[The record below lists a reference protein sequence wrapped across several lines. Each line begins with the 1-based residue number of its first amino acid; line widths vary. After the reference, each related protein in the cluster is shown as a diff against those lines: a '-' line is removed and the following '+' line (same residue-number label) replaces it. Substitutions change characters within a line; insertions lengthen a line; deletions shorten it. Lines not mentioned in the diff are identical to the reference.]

1 MKEQHGLHKL
11 ISDSKL
17 SFALILFVLLAN
29 APLFLSEFRANL
41 LGKFICYAILALGI
55 DVIWGYTGIL
65 SLGHSLYFGLGAYC
79 MGMYLKLE
87 SSKGA
92 LPDFMKWSGLKEL
105 PGFWQPFRSP
115 VFAIFMALL
124 VPTVLA
130 LIIGLLTFRNRIKGV
145 YFSILSQ
152 ALALIAT
159 TLIIGQQAYTG
170 GSNGLT
176 GFQTLFGHSLSSSST
191 KQVLYYISLAVLF
204 LAFGV
209 CYVIISKRTGKVIT
223 AIRDSENR
231 VRFTGYNPTVYK
243 LFVYA
248 FSALLAG
255 IAGALYITQV
265 GIISPTDMTVVASV
279 EMVIWVAI
287 GGRGTL
293 TGAIIG
299 TILINYTKNLVSERF
314 PDIWSY
320 FIGLAFILVML
331 FMPKGIAGLAEK
343 LKKSEDAEPRHLV
356 EIKEWR

>member
-1 MKEQHGLHKL
+1 MNERNGIHKL
-11 ISDSKL
+11 LSDSKL
-17 SFALILFVLLAN
+17 RIASILFVLLAI

-55 DVIWGYTGIL
+55 DLIWGYTGIL
-65 SLGHSLYFGLGAYC
+65 SLGHGLYFGLGAYC

-87 SSKGA
+87 ASKGA

-115 VFAIFMALL
+115 AFTILMALV
-124 VPTVLA
+124 VPTLLA
-130 LIIGLLTFRNRIKGV
+130 SIIGLLTFRNRIKGV

-159 TLIIGQQAYTG
+159 TLIIGQQPYTG

-176 GFQTLFGHSLSSSST
+176 GLLTIFGHSLSSRST
-191 KQVLYYISLAVLF
+191 KSALYYISLVLLI
-204 LAFGV
+204 LAYAL
-209 CYVIISKRTGKVIT
+209 CYVIVNRRTGKVIT

-243 LFVYA
+243 VFVYA
-248 FSALLAG
+248 LSALLAG
-255 IAGALYITQV
+255 MAGALYITQV

-287 GGRGTL
+287 GGKGTL

-299 TILINYTKNLVSERF
+299 TILINYTKNLVSESF
-314 PDIWSY
+314 PEFWSY
-320 FIGLAFILVML
+320 FIGLVFILVML

-343 LKKSEDAEPRHLV
+343 LKKTEQTPSLHLI
-356 EIKEWR
+356 ELKSRR

>member
-1 MKEQHGLHKL
+1 MKERNGLHKL
-11 ISDSKL
+11 LSDSKL
-17 SFALILFVLLAN
+17 RIALILFVLLAI

-55 DVIWGYTGIL
+55 DLIWGYTGIL
-65 SLGHSLYFGLGAYC
+65 SLGHGLYFGLGAYC

-87 SSKGA
+87 ASKGT

-130 LIIGLLTFRNRIKGV
+130 SIIGLLTFRNRIKGV

-159 TLIIGQQAYTG
+159 TLIIGQQPYTG

-176 GFQTLFGHSLSSSST
+176 GLLTIFGHSLSSRST
-191 KQVLYYISLAVLF
+191 KQALYYISLLVLV
-204 LAFGV
+204 LSYGL
-209 CYVIISKRTGKVIT
+209 CYVIVSRRTGKIIT

-243 LFVYA
+243 VFVYA
-248 FSALLAG
+248 LSALLAG

-287 GGRGTL
+287 GGKGTL

-299 TILINYTKNLVSERF
+299 TILINYTKNLVSESF

-343 LKKSEDAEPRHLV
+343 LKKPEQPRSLNLI
-356 EIKEWR
+356 EIK